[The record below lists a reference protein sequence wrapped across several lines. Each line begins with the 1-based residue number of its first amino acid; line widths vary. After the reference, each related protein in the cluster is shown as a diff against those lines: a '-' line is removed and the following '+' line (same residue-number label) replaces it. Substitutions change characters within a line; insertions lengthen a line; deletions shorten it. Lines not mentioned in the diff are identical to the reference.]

1 MGWIDLDIE
10 ILSGEESIAN
20 GYFQAKGDTFCALY
34 FTTQI
39 VKFFFE
45 MHNNMNMFQKA
56 VLLLQMIGAGI
67 DNEEAKLIFTQQFAD
82 PFGFSSIDK
91 FTQQETFPPRIS
103 DKNELTINGEERL
116 PILQYA
122 GALFFPCLSKK
133 NWMLSITETGKRRT
147 RQIAATFVKIDL
159 LREKIDFRAYNSLDK
174 VSYTTMYEYGPD
186 DGCVVDYN
194 TLEQWD
200 KTYALDSIP
209 FREIEELHRL
219 FLDNPEG
226 FRLPNGSVALAY
238 I

>member
-1 MGWIDLDIE
+1 
-10 ILSGEESIAN
+10 
-20 GYFQAKGDTFCALY
+20 
-34 FTTQI
+34 
-39 VKFFFE
+39 
-45 MHNNMNMFQKA
+45 
-56 VLLLQMIGAGI
+56 
-67 DNEEAKLIFTQQFAD
+67 
-82 PFGFSSIDK
+82 
-91 FTQQETFPPRIS
+91 
-103 DKNELTINGEERL
+103 
-116 PILQYA
+116 
-122 GALFFPCLSKK
+122 
-133 NWMLSITETGKRRT
+133 MLSITETGKRRT

-159 LREKIDFRAYNSLDK
+159 LREKIDFRAYNSLDE
-174 VSYTTMYEYGPD
+174 VSYTTMYECGPD